1 LKDSKTE
8 QHLKETARTIFLK
21 EGKMMATTQE
31 IADAAGVNR
40 TLLHYYFRSREALF
54 DIIFLEALTRLRKR
68 LHEAL
73 DSGKPFR
80 EKIENIVQVFV
91 DELTELPYL
100 ETFITLQLNQQPDK
114 YQNMF
119 VQLPGGKERLKKFL
133 KEIQTEMDKGTIPTM
148 KPLNFFVSLF
158 SLLAYPYIAR
168 PLYKNMFDLSENA
181 YSKLLQE
188 RKEVIFSMMFKKE

>member
-1 LKDSKTE
+1 MKDSKTE